1 MTILDQSLC
10 LLQGVSPEAEIR
22 LHNAGVVTCEQLAKE
37 ADRYFSA
44 RHAQRIRDAYSEWL
58 VARKH
63 GLVDWMVSH
72 LPVGH
77 RVRALRQFWDDA
89 LFYDIE
95 TDGTTSSSCITCVS
109 IYRAGRL
116 RSFWRGHNLQEF
128 LAEWAE
134 ARLLVSFNGKRFD
147 TPITCK
153 NFGLTRI
160 AAQVDLMDEAGHYG
174 YHGGLKAIEKKL
186 GFMRKCTDCV
196 DGRDAVALWASY
208 VKNQSED
215 ILQRILAYNQ
225 DDVMSLVSVANTL
238 IKLSLEN
245 KQIFD
250 N

>member
-10 LLQGVSPEAEIR
+10 LLQGVSPETEIR
-22 LHNAGVVTCEQLAKE
+22 LHKAGVVTCEQLVKE

-44 RHAQRIRDAYSEWL
+44 RHAQRIRESYSEWL
-58 VARKH
+58 VARKS

-77 RVRALRQFWDDA
+77 RVRALKQFWDDA

-109 IYRAGRL
+109 TYRAGRL
-116 RSFWRGHNLQEF
+116 RSFWRGHNLHEF
-128 LAEWAE
+128 LSEWAE
-134 ARLLVSFNGKRFD
+134 AKLLVSFNGKRFD

-160 AAQVDLMDEAGHYG
+160 AAQVDLMDETGHYG
-174 YHGGLKAIEKKL
+174 YRGGLKAIEKEM
-186 GFMRKCTDCV
+186 GFKRECTDCV
-196 DGRDAVALWASY
+196 DGRGAVILWENY
-208 VKNQSED
+208 VKNRSKA
-215 ILQRILAYNQ
+215 LLHRIIAYNR
-225 DDVMSLVSVANTL
+225 DDVMSLAVIAKTL